1 MNAYALL
8 TLLILGHLCQ
18 IQAATL
24 SGPAMTKDDAKKLL
38 TEELSRS
45 IVDHRA
51 ELIEAL
57 KRIKGKFDETSEQI
71 HPVVATVVV
80 PVVKVLVNG
89 AASGA
94 VGALVGKLLESDRD
108 KSPAPSL

>member
-1 MNAYALL
+1 MNAYAIL

-51 ELIEAL
+51 ELIEVL
-57 KRIKGKFDETSEQI
+57 KGIEGKVDETNEQI
-71 HPVVATVVV
+71 HPVVAVVV
-80 PVVKVLVNG
+80 PVVERLVTG
-89 AASGA
+89 AAAGA
-94 VGALVGKLLESDRD
+94 IGALVGKLLESDRNQ
-108 KSPAPSL
+108 SPAPSF